1 MPRRALN
8 LMKNILYIS
17 VLLSFVVCIHA
28 QDTKPVDL
36 EAFSG
41 KSSILLTWGIPE
53 KINLKAIRLFRTQNS
68 FSDYSLIYETSNS
81 IERFLDDKVEGK
93 RPYFYSIEIESYN
106 ENIFS
111 SIVDAPPFAKAYID
125 QNLFPILSK
134 EENNIV
140 NNNYT
145 NIGEFH
151 DHILDY
157 VISDIIVSADSIQLN
172 TIQHMIQYRDEPF
185 ISWMRYVG
193 FESLNTYEHLLADE
207 SLNDIRQ
214 QLEKTLNKVGL
225 FFNNQFLLT
234 PNEWNEHSNLFS
246 DYVFNRL
253 ISIREMLVN
262 EINILSIS
270 PPVLPLGTWRNIDG
284 KNIAR
289 LATIHPEQVQSII
302 LLDENYELIVDE
314 SNYQQSQVFDIELI
328 DNMKKYELIINGM
341 VQKILPINS
350 FDYGLSIDDQFFMLE
365 DTLLGPPIKVSQPM
379 RQFCLNEIV
388 NMPEMN
394 QIFIELH
401 GNDHNSNALGLF
413 INDLLVWE
421 MDYYYSFDPIYADSV
436 FRVEEDISF
445 LWIDLKIKD
454 DFGLWQT
461 IDTRS
466 VFADYQITEGRIPD
480 HHGWKQYSIS
490 TLGEPNDLVK
500 TASSQLMIPE
510 IFALYQNYPN
520 PFNSETTI
528 SFDLLQTATISLY
541 VNDAAGRIIHLFFEE
556 NKMNKGLYSYTWN
569 GENFSSGLYFMT
581 IQAQIDDYLPI
592 IFSRKMI
599 YLK

>member
-17 VLLSFVVCIHA
+17 VLLFFVCIHA
-28 QDTKPVDL
+28 QDNKPIAL

-41 KSSILLTWGIPE
+41 NSSILLRWDIPE
-53 KINLKAIRLFRTQNS
+53 KINVKEIRLFRTQNS
-68 FSDYSLIYETSNS
+68 FSDYTLIYETSSS
-81 IERFLDDKVEGK
+81 IERFLDDNVEGK
-93 RPYFYSIEIESYN
+93 RPYFYNIEIESYN
-106 ENIFS
+106 GNIFS
-111 SIVDAPPFAKAYID
+111 SIVDAPPFGKAYID

-140 NNNYT
+140 NNKYT
-145 NIGEFH
+145 NIEEFH
-151 DHILDY
+151 DHILEY
-157 VISDIIVSADSIQLN
+157 IISDIIVSADSIQLN

-185 ISWMRYVG
+185 TSWMRYAG
-193 FESLNTYEHLLADE
+193 FESLSTFEDLLADE

-214 QLEKTLNKVGL
+214 QLESTLNKLGL

-234 PNEWNEHSNLFS
+234 PTEWNGHSNLFS

-262 EINILSIS
+262 EINILSLS
-270 PPVLPLGTWRNIDG
+270 SPVLPLGTWRNADG

-289 LATIHPEQVQSII
+289 LAIIHPDHIQSIV

-314 SNYQQSQVFDIELI
+314 SNYQHSQVFDIELI
-328 DNMKKYELIINGM
+328 DNMKKYELIINGN
-341 VQKILPINS
+341 VQKILPVNA
-350 FDYGLSIDDQFFMLE
+350 FGYGLSIDDQFFMLE
-365 DTLLGPPIKVSQPM
+365 DTTLGPPVKISQPM

-388 NMPEMN
+388 NMPETN

-401 GNDHNSNALGLF
+401 GNDHNSNTIGLF

-421 MDYYYSFDPIYADSV
+421 MDHYYSFDPIYADSV
-436 FRVEEDISF
+436 FMLEYDISF

-454 DFGLWQT
+454 DYGLWQI
-461 IDTRS
+461 IDTRA
-466 VFADYQITEGRIPD
+466 VFTEYEITEGRIPD

-490 TLGEPNDLVK
+490 TLGEPNDLVNS
-500 TASSQLMIPE
+500 AISQLMIPE

-556 NKMNKGLYSYTWN
+556 NKMNKGLYNYTWN

>member
-17 VLLSFVVCIHA
+17 VLLFFVCIHA
-28 QDTKPVDL
+28 QDNKPIDL

-41 KSSILLTWGIPE
+41 NSSILLRWDIPE
-53 KINLKAIRLFRTQNS
+53 KINVKEIRLFRTQNS
-68 FSDYSLIYETSNS
+68 FSDYTLIYETSNS
-81 IERFLDDKVEGK
+81 IERFLDDNVEGK
-93 RPYFYSIEIESYN
+93 RPYFYNIEIESYN
-106 ENIFS
+106 GNIFS
-111 SIVDAPPFAKAYID
+111 SIVDAPPFGKAYID

-140 NNNYT
+140 NNKYT
-145 NIGEFH
+145 NIEEFH
-151 DHILDY
+151 DHILEY
-157 VISDIIVSADSIQLN
+157 IISDIFVSADSIQLN

-185 ISWMRYVG
+185 TSWMRYVG
-193 FESLNTYEHLLADE
+193 FESLSTFEDLLADE

-214 QLEKTLNKVGL
+214 QLDIILNKLRL
-225 FFNNQFLLT
+225 FFNNKFLLT
-234 PNEWNEHSNLFS
+234 PTEWNGHSNLFS

-253 ISIREMLVN
+253 ITIREMLVN
-262 EINILSIS
+262 EINILSVS
-270 PPVLPLGTWRNIDG
+270 SPVLPLGTWRNADG

-289 LATIHPEQVQSII
+289 LAIIHPDQIQSII
-302 LLDENYELIVDE
+302 LLDGNYELIVDE
-314 SNYQQSQVFDIELI
+314 SNYQHSQVFDIELI
-328 DNMKKYELIINGM
+328 DNMKKYELIINGN
-341 VQKILPINS
+341 VQKILPVNA
-350 FDYGLSIDDQFFMLE
+350 FGYGLSIDDQFFMLE
-365 DTLLGPPIKVSQPM
+365 DTTLGPPVKFSQPM

-388 NMPEMN
+388 NMPETN

-401 GNDHNSNALGLF
+401 GNDHNSNTIGLF

-421 MDYYYSFDPIYADSV
+421 MDHYYSFDPIYADSV
-436 FRVEEDISF
+436 FMLEYDISF

-454 DFGLWQT
+454 DYGLWQI
-461 IDTRS
+461 IDTRA
-466 VFADYQITEGRIPD
+466 VFTEYEITEGRIPD

-490 TLGEPNDLVK
+490 TLGEPNDLVNS
-500 TASSQLMIPE
+500 AISQLMIPE

-556 NKMNKGLYSYTWN
+556 NKMNKGLYNYTWN

>member
-1 MPRRALN
+1 VPRRALN

-17 VLLSFVVCIHA
+17 VLLFFVCIHA
-28 QDTKPVDL
+28 QDNKLIYL

-41 KSSILLTWGIPE
+41 NSSILLRWDIPE
-53 KINLKAIRLFRTQNS
+53 KINVKEIRLFRTQNS
-68 FSDYSLIYETSNS
+68 FSDYTLIYETSNS
-81 IERFLDDKVEGK
+81 IERFLDDNVEGK
-93 RPYFYSIEIESYN
+93 RPYFYNIEIESYN
-106 ENIFS
+106 GNIFS
-111 SIVDAPPFAKAYID
+111 SIVDAPPFGKAYID

-140 NNNYT
+140 NNKYT
-145 NIGEFH
+145 NIEEFH
-151 DHILDY
+151 DHILEY
-157 VISDIIVSADSIQLN
+157 IISDIFVSADSIQLN

-185 ISWMRYVG
+185 TSWMRYVG
-193 FESLNTYEHLLADE
+193 FESLSTFEDLLADE

-214 QLEKTLNKVGL
+214 QLDIILNKLRL

-234 PNEWNEHSNLFS
+234 PTEWNGHSNLFS

-253 ISIREMLVN
+253 ITIREMLVN
-262 EINILSIS
+262 EINILSVS
-270 PPVLPLGTWRNIDG
+270 SPVLPLGTWRNADG

-289 LATIHPEQVQSII
+289 LAIIHPDQIQSII
-302 LLDENYELIVDE
+302 LLDGNYELIVDE
-314 SNYQQSQVFDIELI
+314 SNYQHSQVFDIELI
-328 DNMKKYELIINGM
+328 DNMKKYELIINGN
-341 VQKILPINS
+341 VQKILPVNA
-350 FDYGLSIDDQFFMLE
+350 FGYGLSIDDQFFMLE
-365 DTLLGPPIKVSQPM
+365 DTTLGPPVKISQPM

-388 NMPEMN
+388 NMPETN

-401 GNDHNSNALGLF
+401 GNDHNSNTIGLF

-421 MDYYYSFDPIYADSV
+421 MDHYYSFDPIYADSV
-436 FRVEEDISF
+436 FMLEYDISF

-454 DFGLWQT
+454 DYGLWQT
-461 IDTRS
+461 IDTRA
-466 VFADYQITEGRIPD
+466 VFTEYEITEGRIPD

-490 TLGEPNDLVK
+490 TLGEPNDLVNS
-500 TASSQLMIPE
+500 AISQLMIPE

>member
-17 VLLSFVVCIHA
+17 VLLFVVCIHA
-28 QDTKPVDL
+28 QDTKPIDL

-41 KSSILLTWGIPE
+41 NSSILLRWDIPE
-53 KINLKAIRLFRTQNS
+53 KINVKAVRLFRTQNS
-68 FSDYSLIYETSNS
+68 FSDYTLIYETSNS
-81 IERFLDDKVEGK
+81 IERFLDDKVKGR
-93 RPYFYSIEIESYN
+93 RPYFYSVEIESYN
-106 ENIFS
+106 GNIFS

-151 DHILDY
+151 DQILAY
-157 VISDIIVSADSIQLN
+157 IISDIIAYADSIQLN

-185 ISWMRYVG
+185 TSWMRYVG
-193 FESLNTYEHLLADE
+193 FESLSTFEDLLADE
-207 SLNDIRQ
+207 SLHHIRQ
-214 QLEKTLNKVGL
+214 QLENTLNKLGL

-234 PNEWNEHSNLFS
+234 PNEWNGHSKLFS

-253 ISIREMLVN
+253 VSIREMLVN
-262 EINILSIS
+262 EINILSVS
-270 PPVLPLGTWRNIDG
+270 PPVLPLGTWRNADD

-289 LATIHPEQVQSII
+289 LAIIHPDQIQSIV
-302 LLDENYELIVDE
+302 LLDGNYELIVDE
-314 SNYQQSQVFDIELI
+314 SNYQHSQVFDIELI
-328 DNMKKYELIINGM
+328 DNMKKYELIINGNL
-341 VQKILPINS
+341 QKILPVNG
-350 FDYGLSIDDQFFMLE
+350 FGYGLSIDDQFFMLE
-365 DTLLGPPIKVSQPM
+365 DTILGPPVKVSQPM

-388 NMPEMN
+388 NMPETN

-401 GNDHNSNALGLF
+401 GNDHNSNTIGLF
-413 INDLLVWE
+413 INDRLVWE
-421 MDYYYSFDPIYADSV
+421 MDHFYSFDPIYADSV
-436 FRVEEDISF
+436 FMLENDISF

-454 DFGLWQT
+454 DYGLWQT
-461 IDTRS
+461 IDTRA
-466 VFADYQITEGRIPD
+466 VFADYEITEGRIPD

-500 TASSQLMIPE
+500 SAASQLMIPE

-556 NKMNKGLYSYTWN
+556 NKMDKGLYNYNWN

>member
-1 MPRRALN
+1 
-8 LMKNILYIS
+8 MKNILYIS
-17 VLLSFVVCIHA
+17 VLLFFVCIHA
-28 QDTKPVDL
+28 QDNKPIDL

-41 KSSILLTWGIPE
+41 NSSILLRWDIPE
-53 KINLKAIRLFRTQNS
+53 KINVKEIRLFRTQNS
-68 FSDYSLIYETSNS
+68 FSDYTLIYKTSSS
-81 IERFLDDKVEGK
+81 IERFLDDNVKGK
-93 RPYFYSIEIESYN
+93 RPYFYNIEIESYN
-106 ENIFS
+106 GNIFS
-111 SIVDAPPFAKAYID
+111 SIVDAPPFGKAYID
-125 QNLFPILSK
+125 QNLFPVLSK

-140 NNNYT
+140 NNKYT
-145 NIGEFH
+145 NIEEFH
-151 DHILDY
+151 DHILEY
-157 VISDIIVSADSIQLN
+157 IISDIIVSADSIQLN

-185 ISWMRYVG
+185 TSWMRYVG
-193 FESLNTYEHLLADE
+193 FESLSTFEDLLADE

-214 QLEKTLNKVGL
+214 QLENTLNKLRL

-234 PNEWNEHSNLFS
+234 PTEWNGRSNLFS

-262 EINILSIS
+262 EINILSVS
-270 PPVLPLGTWRNIDG
+270 SPVLPLGTWRNADG

-289 LATIHPEQVQSII
+289 LAIIHPDHIQSIV

-314 SNYQQSQVFDIELI
+314 SNYQHSQVFDIELI
-328 DNMKKYELIINGM
+328 DNMKKYELIINGN
-341 VQKILPINS
+341 VQKILPVNA
-350 FDYGLSIDDQFFMLE
+350 FGYGLSIDDQFFMLE
-365 DTLLGPPIKVSQPM
+365 DTTLGPPVKISQPM

-388 NMPEMN
+388 NMPETN

-401 GNDHNSNALGLF
+401 GNDHNSNTIGLF

-421 MDYYYSFDPIYADSV
+421 MDHYYSFDPIYADSV
-436 FRVEEDISF
+436 FMLEYDISF

-454 DFGLWQT
+454 DYGLWQT
-461 IDTRS
+461 IDTRA
-466 VFADYQITEGRIPD
+466 VFTKYEITEGRIPD

-490 TLGEPNDLVK
+490 TLGEPNDLVNS
-500 TASSQLMIPE
+500 AISQLMIPE
-510 IFALYQNYPN
+510 IFAFYQNYPN

-556 NKMNKGLYSYTWN
+556 NKMNKGLYNYTWN